1 MNFGIRLGLV
11 LSAFCLLVGSRV
23 SAQAENSAIEIRG
36 VVEGFYGKPWSEA
49 ERLDQFSFY
58 REQGLN
64 TYIYAP
70 KDDPYH
76 REQWRQPYPAEKIK
90 NLQHLIAGA
99 EANNVDF
106 VFALSPGLDMHFGGA
121 EGERDVE
128 ALLAKFERLYDMGVR
143 SFAVFFDD
151 IENKDAPAQAAVL
164 NEINRR
170 FIHKKSEIRHFF
182 TVPTE
187 YFSADMKPDGIVSPY
202 TRVFAAALDQDI
214 LVLYTGQGV
223 VCEGITREDIEAI
236 AAIYRRRMAVWW
248 NYPVNDY
255 RRGKL
260 ALGPIVGLEA
270 GAEQFMAGFIMNPM
284 EESRLSKISL
294 ATGADYAAD
303 PKHYD
308 PDAAWGN
315 AIQAQYKSLA
325 PAMQEFADHSQRM
338 ENSWART
345 GRDDARQ
352 LRQRLDRYLSLFQRE
367 QDTDLT
373 AALLRDD
380 FMAMK
385 KASSVL
391 AAGLAPEVRAEC
403 SHQLQRFYALAVAD
417 ETALAMLQARA
428 SGQKHA
434 SEYLRRKLMQ
444 RQEQLAADDIHLS
457 EKTAK
462 KFIAEALTLTAEKA
476 SRDEEKRNMG
486 RTK

>member
-1 MNFGIRLGLV
+1 MNFGIRLGVV

-99 EANNVDF
+99 EADEVDF

-121 EGERDVE
+121 AGERDVE

-151 IENKDAPAQAAVL
+151 IANKDASAQAAVL
-164 NEINRR
+164 NEVNRR
-170 FIHKKSEIRHFF
+170 FIHKKSGIRHFF

-187 YFSADMKPDGIVSPY
+187 YFSADMKSAGTISPY
-202 TRVFAAALDQDI
+202 TRDFAAALDADI

-223 VCEGITREDIEAI
+223 VCEGISRKDIEEI
-236 AAIYRRRMAVWW
+236 AAIYHRRMAVWW

-260 ALGPIVGLEA
+260 ALGPITGIEA
-270 GAEQFMAGFIMNPM
+270 GAEQFMTAFIMNPM
-284 EESRLSKISL
+284 EEASLSKISL
-294 ATGADYAAD
+294 ATGAAYAAS
-303 PKHYD
+303 PRQYISEV
-308 PDAAWGN
+308 AWED
-315 AIQAQYKSLA
+315 AIQAQYGSLA
-325 PAMQEFADHSQRM
+325 PAMQVFADHSQRM

-345 GRDDARQ
+345 GREDAGQ
-352 LRQRLDRYLSLFQRE
+352 LRQRLDRYLQLFQRTE
-367 QDTDLT
+367 DTDLT

-380 FMAMK
+380 FAAMK
-385 KASSVL
+385 KAACIL
-391 AAGLAPEVRAEC
+391 ADGLSPEVKAEC
-403 SHQLQRFYALAVAD
+403 RPQLERLYALAAAD

-428 SGQKHA
+428 AGQKHV
-434 SEYLRRKLMQ
+434 SGYLRRKLMQ
-444 RQEQLAADDIHLS
+444 RQQQLAGENIQLS
-457 EKTAK
+457 EKTAE
-462 KFIAEALTLTAEKA
+462 KFIAEALALTADKV
-476 SRDEEKRNMG
+476 SRDEGKRNTG
-486 RTK
+486 RK